1 MSDEAPPAKEFDQVK
16 IKSLR
21 IKTGVV
27 KRTGKEKVMYRKEA
41 DKEKAKVEKMKAEG
55 KDEADIKKMTE
66 VRNGCTHV
74 HLQGGSVPHTQSF
87 VDFEFG
93 NSVMLTRWSA
103 NSARFA
109 AAQAESG
116 RSAKFHNCETKPR
129 STTYRPTL

>member
-16 IKSLR
+16 IKALR

-66 VRNGCTHV
+66 VMQESLMMIPDSHRR
-74 HLQGGSVPHTQSF
+74 LEKAYMELKAL
-87 VDFEFG
+87 VDAEKEELAEAKEFEDAKM
-93 NSVMLTRWSA
+93 VL
-103 NSARFA
+103 
-109 AAQAESG
+109 AEAEDQLKAS
-116 RSAKFHNCETKPR
+116 
-129 STTYRPTL
+129 